1 MSSFFAWFS
10 LHYFVNSDKVTKT
23 PQKEREVAIPPFP
36 LDFYPTQTP
45 TRTSS
50 VSVKTDII
58 YFCKL
63 YCFATRRRRA
73 GVGMVLR
80 KGEGVVRFAKQ
91 KFFGRKIRTSSPL
104 LKWRFGYFG
113 VVAKVTEKIHAQTN
127 THVLY
132 KKSLSIIYLIS
143 FPFERAYFMV
153 FHVPPAHFPF
163 HIARTISALS
173 TI

>member
-1 MSSFFAWFS
+1 MSIIILFFLCFFA
-10 LHYFVNSDKVTKT
+10 NSGKETKT

-36 LDFYPTQTP
+36 LDTYPTQTP
-45 TRTSS
+45 TRASS

-91 KFFGRKIRTSSPL
+91 KFFGRKIRTSSP
-104 LKWRFGYFG
+104 
-113 VVAKVTEKIHAQTN
+113 
-127 THVLY
+127 
-132 KKSLSIIYLIS
+132 S
-143 FPFERAYFMV
+143 
-153 FHVPPAHFPF
+153 
-163 HIARTISALS
+163 
-173 TI
+173 